1 MGKKIIKT
9 ILVDDNIQFRTNLK
23 SYIESD
29 LDCIVIAEASNGI
42 EFLKIPGITNSDIIL
57 MDIEMG
63 KMDGFEATKQAIWLH
78 NYLKVI
84 AVTMH
89 TEKVFLIKLIEAG
102 FKGCVF
108 KTEVFK
114 QLPDALREVIKGN
127 LFIPDSI
134 PIYKN

>member
-1 MGKKIIKT
+1 MERKNLKT

-23 SYIESD
+23 CYIESD
-29 LDCIVIAEASNGI
+29 LDCKVIAEASNGI
-42 EFLKIPGITNSDIIL
+42 EFLKIPDISNSDIVL

-63 KMDGFEATKQAIWLH
+63 QMDGFEATKRAIWLY

-84 AVTMH
+84 ALTMH
-89 TEKVFLIKLIEAG
+89 VEKVFLTKLIETG

-108 KTEVFK
+108 KTEVFR
-114 QLPDALREVIKGN
+114 QLPKALNEVITGK
-127 LFIPDSI
+127 LYIPDSI